1 MCFDCLDDAPPDGTK
16 VSCAVRPFAVLVI
29 EAQRESLGVGLLR
42 ASLWLQRCPVQKDV
56 LHRLSSLR
64 VRNWVMLRKL
74 ALFVVGLALAALW
87 GFIVY
92 LVVGFTLRRAL
103 LNIAG

>member
-1 MCFDCLDDAPPDGTK
+1 
-16 VSCAVRPFAVLVI
+16 
-29 EAQRESLGVGLLR
+29 
-42 ASLWLQRCPVQKDV
+42 
-56 LHRLSSLR
+56 
-64 VRNWVMLRKL
+64 MLRKL